1 MIRGVYTAAKSG
13 HSHRMTYRISYT
25 EFTAADAA
33 RITGISQEEQRDW
46 RKRGF
51 LPPIEGGKARFDVK
65 LLSGMLVAKRLH
77 TLGIAPSTG
86 WALARSCGVIIYAR
100 LMNSRRGV
108 LDEHNL
114 AHGDLVQIAPGS
126 DARARW
132 AVTDDGTMWGLAST
146 PDELASHVGAA
157 TIVLDLE
164 QLADHLVQ
172 RAQRVLAT
180 VKADQA

>member
-1 MIRGVYTAAKSG
+1 MRGIYTALDSG
-13 HSHRMTYRISYT
+13 YLHRMTYRICYT
-25 EFTAADAA
+25 DFTAAEAA

-46 RKRGF
+46 RKRNF
-51 LPPIEGGKARFDVK
+51 LPPLEGGKARFDIK
-65 LLSGMLVAKRLH
+65 LLAGMLVAKKLH
-77 TLGIAPSTG
+77 TLGIGPTAG
-86 WALARSCGVIIYAR
+86 WALARSCGVMIYAR

-132 AVTDDGTMWGLAST
+132 AVTDDGMMWGLAST

-180 VKADQA
+180 VEADQV